1 MKTIL
6 TKIASVLAFIIGGM
20 AIFAGAKVLLGNDPG
35 YYVINWL
42 PLYNYTIG
50 ILTVFIAGILIW
62 INNRLALPIA
72 IGTVSINV
80 LVLLILLTGYRQVV
94 APDSIVAMTTR
105 ITTWVIILGLILV
118 QSHQKKALTQ
128 RSKTDSAR
136 QAPSAEMH

>member
-1 MKTIL
+1 MKTVL

-20 AIFAGAKVLLGNDPG
+20 AVFAGAKVLLGNDPG

-42 PLYNYTIG
+42 PLYNYTMG

-62 INNRLALPIA
+62 TNSRFALPVA
-72 IGTVSINV
+72 IGTVSIHT
-80 LVLLILLTGYRQVV
+80 LVMLILLTGYRQVV

-105 ITTWVIILGLILV
+105 ITAWVIILGLILV
-118 QSHQKKALTQ
+118 QSRQKKALTH

-136 QAPSAEMH
+136 QTPSTEMH